1 MLTMLS
7 WSFLSDYFA
16 PNADVY
22 KWRVSSQGQLMG
34 FLAGIELANLI
45 SLALRDFKEYGESKQ
60 RAIIPLTSK
69 YNRSHIEAFQLAVL
83 VL

>member
-1 MLTMLS
+1 
-7 WSFLSDYFA
+7 
-16 PNADVY
+16 
-22 KWRVSSQGQLMG
+22 MG